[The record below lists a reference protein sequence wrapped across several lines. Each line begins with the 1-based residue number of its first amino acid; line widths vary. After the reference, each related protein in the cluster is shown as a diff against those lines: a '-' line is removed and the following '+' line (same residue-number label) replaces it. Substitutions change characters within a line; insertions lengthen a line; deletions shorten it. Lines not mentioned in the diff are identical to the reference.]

1 MLQFVKRIL
10 NGLLVLL
17 AALLIFV
24 EDWLWDAL
32 KQLMTQIGRLPL
44 IRWVEARIAALPP
57 YAAMAVFLLPGLLLL
72 PVKLLALYAIT
83 QGHAL
88 LGLGVVIAAKV
99 LGTALVARIFTLSK
113 PALLTVDWFAH
124 LHGWLLRFKE
134 RIFATLHAMPA
145 WQQAKAT
152 LAKMRA
158 LLGRLFAFGGPSR
171 LQKRWRALYRI
182 KRKKAE
188 PSR

>member
-1 MLQFVKRIL
+1 MLQFVKKIL

-17 AALLIFV
+17 AALVIFI

-32 KQLMTQIGRLPL
+32 KHLMAQIGRWPV
-44 IRWVEARIAALPP
+44 IRWIEARIAALPP
-57 YAAMAVFLLPGLLLL
+57 YTAMAVFLLPGLLLL

-88 LGLGVVIAAKV
+88 LGLGVVISAKV

-113 PALLTVDWFAH
+113 PALLTVDWFAR
-124 LHGWLLRFKE
+124 LYSWFLRFKE
-134 RIFATLHAMPA
+134 RIFAKLHALPA
-145 WQQAKAT
+145 WQQARTMMAR
-152 LAKMRA
+152 MRS
-158 LLGRLFAFGGPSR
+158 LLRRMFGFKDRSR
-171 LQKRWRALYRI
+171 LQKRWRAVHRI
-182 KRKKAE
+182 KKKKAM